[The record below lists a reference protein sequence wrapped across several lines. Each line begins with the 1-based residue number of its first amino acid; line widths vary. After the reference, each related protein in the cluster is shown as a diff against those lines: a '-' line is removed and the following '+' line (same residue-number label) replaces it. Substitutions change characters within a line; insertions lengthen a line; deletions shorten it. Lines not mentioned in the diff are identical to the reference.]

1 MYTVNYYST
10 ITKNIIMPFA
20 AIWKELDFTKI
31 SEGSQKQK
39 DKYHMISLL
48 CGISNMTQIYIH
60 NRKRHTHRVNTAAV
74 AERKGDLGV
83 A

>member
-1 MYTVNYYST
+1 MYMVNYYST
-10 ITKNIIMPFA
+10 TTKNIIMPFA

-48 CGISNMTQIYIH
+48 CGITSMTQMDLYTQQ
-60 NRKRHTHRVNTAAV
+60 KEAHTQSKHRSSCR
-74 AERKGDLGV
+74 EGDLGV